1 MRKWRERKP
10 LAMDV
15 DHMRLLHQEAIE
27 QLELLHT
34 ALDAMEQATGTMRD
48 NLMEMVE
55 NHWHAYLDVMHMI
68 TMHDDAMANAMN
80 KYGMKMRDADDLE
93 DADCQFDLSAVLLT
107 FLLLALIRRHRRMYY
122 LWGLRGSPMSDY
134 WKESMAMERDHMANL
149 IAMMQRAL

>member
-15 DHMRLLHQEAIE
+15 DHMQLLHQEAIE

-55 NHWHAYLDVMHMI
+55 NHWHAYQDVLHMI
-68 TMHDDAMANAMN
+68 W
-80 KYGMKMRDADDLE
+80 L
-93 DADCQFDLSAVLLT
+93 Q
-107 FLLLALIRRHRRMYY
+107 
-122 LWGLRGSPMSDY
+122 
-134 WKESMAMERDHMANL
+134 
-149 IAMMQRAL
+149 